1 MNKLKIISLLLVVL
15 SIAISFWLYPQMPN
29 VLPNHWGINGQAD
42 GYASKESALF
52 CFPLLL
58 LVIFILLNWLPKAD
72 PKQEN
77 IAFNQKYLDR
87 VILAIMFFM
96 FAINIGTSALYLGYS
111 FNFGDLM
118 LPLLGLLFVFI
129 GKNIENIK
137 PNWFFGIR
145 TPWTI
150 NDEAIWVKTHKT
162 GSKMFGGLGISLII
176 IWALSLFKFFSKE
189 VVFLIFMGE
198 MIAVIVWSFVYP
210 YLLWKKG
217 KK

>member
-1 MNKLKIISLLLVVL
+1 
-15 SIAISFWLYPQMPN
+15 MPN
-29 VLPNHWGINGQAD
+29 VLPNHWGISGEAD
-42 GYASKESALF
+42 GYASKESVLF
-52 CFPLLL
+52 TFPLLL

-77 IAFNQKYLDR
+77 IAYNQKYLDR
-87 VILAIMFFM
+87 VIFAIMFFM
-96 FAINIGTSALYLGYS
+96 FTINIGTSALYLGYS

-118 LPLLGLLFVFI
+118 MPLLGLLFVFI
-129 GKNIENIK
+129 GKNIENIR

-150 NDEAIWVKTHKT
+150 NDGEIWDKTHKL
-162 GSKMFGGLGISLII
+162 GSKMFGGLGFLLII
-176 IWALSLFKFFSKE
+176 IWVLSLIKVFSKE
-189 VVFLIFMGE
+189 AAFLIFMAG
-198 MIAVIVWSFVYP
+198 MIAIIIWSFAYP